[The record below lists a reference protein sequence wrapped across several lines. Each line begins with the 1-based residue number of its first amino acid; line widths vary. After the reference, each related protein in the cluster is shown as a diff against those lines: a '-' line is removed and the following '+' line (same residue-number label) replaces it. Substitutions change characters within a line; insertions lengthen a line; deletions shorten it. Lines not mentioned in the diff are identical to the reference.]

1 MGVAGRWR
9 PVLRAVSGALRRH
22 AAHLDNERLK
32 SEQLENRLLT
42 MQQQVNVWEG
52 AVCQGPVYRDTK
64 MVWVW

>member
-32 SEQLENRLLT
+32 SEQLEGRLQT
-42 MQQQVNVWEG
+42 MQQQVNILCVG
-52 AVCQGPVYRDTK
+52 GGKVCQEPG
-64 MVWVW
+64 